1 MKYEIRKLNAELAL
15 TFADYLGNL
24 DFGHAPHW
32 ATCFCRYYH
41 TNCSRDEWQQR
52 SGATNRQEA
61 IENIESGKMKGYLA
75 FDDNKCIGWCNANN
89 VNEYLRLK
97 DDLEALIKD
106 KKTGCVICFVIY
118 PEYRG
123 QGVAR
128 QLLKQAIEDFKVQGY
143 EAVIALPIENKNEPE
158 KLYRGTLNMYK
169 ENGFKE
175 IEKQDNMSI
184 MWLDIRKDN

>member
-1 MKYEIRKLNAELAL
+1 MKYEIRKLMPELAL

-41 TNCSRDEWQQR
+41 TYCSRDEWQQR

-61 IENIESGKMKGYLA
+61 IENIKSGNMKGYLA

-106 KKTGCVICFVIY
+106 KKTGCVICFVIH

-128 QLLKQAIEDFKVQGY
+128 QLLKQAIEDFKAQGY
-143 EAVIALPIENKNEPE
+143 EAVIALPIENRNEPQ

-175 IEKQDNMSI
+175 IEKHDNMSI
-184 MWLDIRKDN
+184 MWLDL